1 MTNLIKTISITL
13 LITLSMAFISCKN
26 DETDPNAGGFKKSDL
41 IGTWNGSGSSFT
53 INSSGYVNFTY
64 QDTTYNGI
72 LLDSYQLQDETII
85 FGLGTGSYES
95 GYNENAQ
102 FQNGDKRKLA
112 SFNFSSS
119 SSCTVSIREDTY
131 SGTSP
136 SGSWQLG
143 SANSIGTFT
152 K

>member
-26 DETDPNAGGFKKSDL
+26 DETDPNAGGFKRTDL
-41 IGTWNGSGSSFT
+41 IGTWTGDAGSFT
-53 INSSGYVNFTY
+53 INGSGNVNFVY
-64 QDTTYNGI
+64 QGTTYNGI

-85 FGLGTGSYES
+85 FGLGTGLYES

-102 FQNGDKRKLA
+102 FQNGTKRKYA
-112 SFNFSSS
+112 GFVFSSS
-119 SSCTVSIREDTY
+119 SSCNVTIMEQRY
-131 SGTSP
+131 SGTFP
-136 SGSWQLG
+136 NGSWSTENTIQVG
-143 SANSIGTFT
+143 NFT

>member
-26 DETDPNAGGFKKSDL
+26 DETDPNAGKYKLSEL
-41 IGTWNGSGSSFT
+41 RGTWRGDAGSFT
-53 INSSGYVNFTY
+53 INDSGTVNFTY
-64 QDTTYNGI
+64 QDTTYNDI
-72 LLDSYQLQDETII
+72 LIHSYMFEDEV
-85 FGLGTGSYES
+85 LGNYASLFDN

-102 FQNGDKRKLA
+102 FKDGDKRKLA

-131 SGTSP
+131 SGTYP
-136 SGSWQLG
+136 NGSWLQG
-143 SANSIGTFT
+143 SDNSIGTFT